1 MANIFKSK
9 EVYKHLATGT
19 HEKESIVAVKGVYVT
34 GEYRPPYYIDAGLH
48 ISGITTQSAVV
59 KNYTTTSVTLPNDH
73 ILNILPIEVD
83 TSIVP
88 DVLSYTRAESTLPN
102 DHILNILP
110 IEVDTSIVPDILAYS
125 SDKRDLP
132 NDHILN
138 ILPIEVD
145 ETIDPVVIYFNKEYL
160 NDQYDGSLR
169 IRSISTTKA
178 TVSSVDKTSV
188 TTTENNI

>member
-59 KNYTTTSVTLPNDH
+59 KNYTTASVTLPNDH
-73 ILNILPIEVD
+73 ILNILPIEID
-83 TSIVP
+83 TDIVP
-88 DVLSYTRAESTLPN
+88 DVLSYTRAETTLPN

-110 IEVDTSIVPDILAYS
+110 IG
-125 SDKRDLP
+125 
-132 NDHILN
+132 
-138 ILPIEVD
+138 VD
-145 ETIDPVVIYFNKEYL
+145 ETIDPVIIYFNKEYL

-188 TTTENNI
+188 TTNENNI